1 VKGKRCDARG
11 ASANTV
17 SRALLAAARTQAE
30 QTKAAPRVTLPLPSA
45 RTVKTVVW
53 WTLGIVLAIAA
64 MPFVGREHDRPCLEQ
79 GEIAFLIGRDL
90 TERMKRQMRGLLHR
104 TKRNKA
110 NLVGLAYFLKRP
122 ANARITRQSPA
133 AIG

>member
-45 RTVKTVVW
+45 RTVKTVAW

-64 MPFVGREHDRPCLEQ
+64 MPFVGR
-79 GEIAFLIGRDL
+79 
-90 TERMKRQMRGLLHR
+90 GLLTAAWGIASLFCKSR
-104 TKRNKA
+104 SS
-110 NLVGLAYFLKRP
+110 
-122 ANARITRQSPA
+122 RI
-133 AIG
+133 